1 MSIENFLYLNSIL
14 KDIFKQNKVDL
25 ILKDN
30 IFKNF
35 IRLKYNNNNINYFFY
50 KNFNFFNFKKY
61 LSMIKKNNLY
71 Y

>member
-35 IRLKYNNNNINYFFY
+35 IKLKYNNNNINYFFT
-50 KNFNFFNFKKY
+50 KISIF
-61 LSMIKKNNLY
+61 
-71 Y
+71 